1 MRLIFTIWLLGL
13 SFGFLNA
20 QQLVN
25 PPSLET
31 ERGIISKN
39 FNTNF
44 PSFILNKEA
53 IKQKASQ
60 MGIPYLLKLENGEV
74 AELNF
79 FDESN
84 APVYYTIF
92 NTRAAITTSTNA
104 LQQGG
109 SLGLNLTGKGMTV
122 GIYDQTRPKPDHI
135 EFQGRLTQVDGS
147 TETISNHATHV
158 SGTIMAGGVNA
169 NAKGMASEATGW
181 AFNWESDLSK
191 MNVNAYDPITK
202 TNGHLVSNHS
212 YGIVLGWYRNSSNAW
227 VWAGNTSVDPN
238 EEYRFGF
245 YSSKSKGLDD
255 LIFAKPYYTVVWA
268 AGNDRDDSGDGSRN
282 PDGPDDTI
290 GPEGV
295 AKNVIAVGA
304 INNINEYTGPQD
316 VAISSFSSVGP
327 VDDGRIKPDVVGMG
341 VNVFSSAIAD
351 GGATDSYASQ
361 SGTSMASPNV
371 TGSLLLLQQLYA
383 ERNSG
388 RYMWASTVKA
398 LMINTTREAGNNPG
412 PDYVYGWGLLNTK
425 GAAEI
430 ILNEN
435 GSSDVI
441 REEKLEQGAVFENE
455 FISDGVTPIRISIA
469 WTDPSGNPTSPSV
482 NPQNL
487 MLVNDLDLRIIDE
500 QGNTFFPYTLDPS
513 LRLSAIAETNKD
525 NFRDN
530 VEQIY
535 IPNPKPQRYKVRV
548 THKGEL
554 KNGIQ
559 DFSFVLKAGTADGA
573 DETLYWIGASGGD
586 WNNPSNWSTS
596 SNGPAAN
603 KIPSAGSRVVFEGSS
618 AGSILVNF
626 PADANAFSI
635 NVFGNQ
641 LVNFDLKGNEI
652 VVSNGFRVSNQITD
666 IKNGKI
672 VFTNSTINDQLV
684 ELGKAIFDNVEL
696 EFSSGTWQLLEAEK
710 LDQVSV
716 SNANLKIGFPQL
728 NLNSLSLSSSSNLS
742 GALEEIEIGSSVTI
756 SSNST
761 LKEGVNLVFSG
772 QTGQFENNS
781 TTDFSNLKIE
791 SGELNVLS
799 GGFRNLEILSG
810 KMIQKVAAIEVEDL
824 FLGAGSELNLDQTGS
839 ITVLNLI
846 TVEATSVSKA
856 ILSAAGK
863 GKLIH
868 ELYRKYCFE
877 NLNVSNVDHEGASIV
892 NLSANASITNSA
904 GWLAQNC
911 EDVLF
916 ANFNSKFSCVGAASE
931 FENLSEGAISTYLW
945 DFGGKGTSTDQ
956 NPIFVFDQPGDYI
969 VKLTISN
976 SLGLTEFDQMVTVIE
991 NDLQKPNIV
1000 ANGNVLTSQQPGS
1013 SYQWYLNGAKI
1024 QGATNRSFEA
1034 TGDGLYQVAIF
1045 DDSCNRI
1052 SEPTVISAIPDQEAE
1067 LSRFGIFVGP
1077 IPTADKLNVTISNS
1091 YRGEIQLQLIDLAG
1105 RVYLAQEA
1113 NKSEEEL
1120 NMEMTMT
1127 GPAGLYILK
1136 INTNNLTLHKK
1147 VIKY

>member
-1 MRLIFTIWLLGL
+1 M
-13 SFGFLNA
+13 
-20 QQLVN
+20 
-25 PPSLET
+25 
-31 ERGIISKN
+31 
-39 FNTNF
+39 
-44 PSFILNKEA
+44 NKEA

-60 MGIPYLLKLENGEV
+60 MGIPYLLELENGEI

-227 VWAGNTSVDPN
+227 VWAGNASVDPN

-295 AKNVIAVGA
+295 AKNVITVGA

-351 GGATDSYASQ
+351 GGATDSYASL

-398 LMINTTREAGNNPG
+398 LMINTTKEAGNNPG
-412 PDYVYGWGLLNTK
+412 PDYVYGWGLLSTK

-469 WTDPSGNPTSPSV
+469 WTDPSGNPASPSV

-487 MLVNDLDLRIIDE
+487 MLVNDLDLRIVDE
-500 QGNTFFPYTLDPS
+500 QGNTFFPYSLDPA
-513 LRLSAIAETNKD
+513 LRLSAKAETDKD

-554 KNGIQ
+554 KNGVQ
-559 DFSFVLKAGTADGA
+559 DFSFVMKAGTADGA

-596 SNGPAAN
+596 SNGSAAN
-603 KIPSAGSRVVFEGSS
+603 KIPSAGSRVVFEGAN

-626 PADANAFSI
+626 PTDANAFSV
-635 NVFGNQ
+635 NLFGNQ
-641 LVNFDLKGNEI
+641 LVTFDLKGNEI
-652 VVSNGFRVSNQITD
+652 LVSNGFRVSNQITD

-684 ELGKAIFDNVEL
+684 ELGKAIFDDVEL

-728 NLNSLSLSSSSNLS
+728 NLNSLSLSSSSSLS
-742 GALEEIEIGSSVTI
+742 GALEEIEIVSSVTI

-761 LKEGVNLVFSG
+761 LKEGVDLVFSG

-810 KMIQKVAAIEVEDL
+810 KMIQTATSIEVEDL
-824 FLGAGSELNLDQTGS
+824 FLGAGSELNLDQSGS
-839 ITVLNLI
+839 IAILNSI
-846 TVEATSVSKA
+846 SVQATSASKA
-856 ILSAAGK
+856 ILSASGK

-868 ELYRKYCFE
+868 ELYKRYCFE

-892 NLSANASITNSA
+892 NLSTNASISNST

-916 ANFNSKFSCVGAASE
+916 ANFNSRFSCVGAASE

-956 NPIFVFDQPGDYI
+956 NPIFVFDQPGEYI

-976 SLGLTEFDQMVTVIE
+976 SLGLTEFDQKITVVE

-1045 DDSCNRI
+1045 DESCNRI

-1077 IPTADKLNVTISNS
+1077 IPTVDKLNITISNS

-1127 GPAGLYILK
+1127 GPAGMYILK